1 MRTLLFGIVTAIVL
15 FFLFQMVV
23 PFPYGL
29 VLWLVFAVMIIWYAR
44 KFPSR
49 EKDSLLNFRRIDPIN
64 EKEKEQNDE
73 ALRMLEKKY
82 IEEKIPKKE
91 YLKRKK
97 EFEDTEYNP
106 RKCKICGSEEF
117 EFVPEERLDGI
128 GEHTSDIGY
137 YRCKRC
143 GKNEQ

>member
-128 GEHTSDIGY
+128 GEHASDIGY